1 VVKWFL
7 AMQHLAYTEK
17 GKGSV
22 VVLLHGFC
30 ESKEIW
36 KDFIPAFSDSFR
48 VIAVD
53 LGGFGE
59 SANLLPQLCSME
71 AMADQIWELLQHL
84 QISQAAF
91 VGHSMGGYVALAFAE
106 KYPAMVEKL
115 CLFHSTALA
124 DSPEKKEN
132 RNKVIE
138 FVQKAG
144 VEAFISNFV
153 KPLFYEGRWQEMQK
167 EINFLEEIGK
177 KTPLQTITSA
187 LAAMRDRKSRLELLV
202 KANFPIL
209 YIIGKQDTAVIWE
222 SYQEQLQ
229 KIPNAQTLI
238 LDETGHVGMLERPQ
252 ETLQTLKK
260 FLTSCQ

>member
-1 VVKWFL
+1 
-7 AMQHLAYTEK
+7 MQNLAYTEK

-36 KDFIPAFSDSFR
+36 NDFINELSKYFR
-48 VIAVD
+48 VIAMD

-59 SANLLPQLCSME
+59 SANALPEPCSME
-71 AMADQIWELLQHL
+71 IMAEQVIQTLQSL
-84 QISQAAF
+84 QVSQASF
-91 VGHSMGGYVALAFAE
+91 VGHSMGGYVALALAE

-115 CLFHSTALA
+115 CLFHSTAFA

-153 KPLFYEGRWQEMQK
+153 RPLFYEGRWQELQQ
-167 EINFLEEIGK
+167 EIHFLEEIGK
-177 KTPLQTITSA
+177 KTPLKTIVSV
-187 LAAMRDRKSRLELLV
+187 LGAMRDRKSSLDMLTNA
-202 KANFPIL
+202 KFPIL
-209 YIIGKQDTAVIWE
+209 YIIGKQDTAVVWE
-222 SYQEQLQ
+222 SYQEQLR

-238 LDETGHVGMLERPQ
+238 LDNTGHVGMLERPQ
-252 ETLQTLKK
+252 ETLETLKN
-260 FLTSCQ
+260 FLM

>member
-1 VVKWFL
+1 
-7 AMQHLAYTEK
+7 MQNLAYTEK

-30 ESKEIW
+30 ESKAIW
-36 KDFIPAFSDSFR
+36 KDFMNELSKYFR
-48 VIAVD
+48 VIAID

-59 SANLLPQLCSME
+59 SANALPEPCSME
-71 AMADQIWELLQHL
+71 TMAEQVFQTIQNLQV
-84 QISQAAF
+84 SQAAF
-91 VGHSMGGYVALAFAE
+91 VGHSMGGYVALALAE
-106 KYPAMVEKL
+106 KYPTMLEKL

-153 KPLFYEGRWQEMQK
+153 KPLFYEGRWQELQQ
-167 EINFLEEIGK
+167 EIHFLEEIGK
-177 KTPLQTITSA
+177 ETPLKTIVSV
-187 LAAMRDRKSRLELLV
+187 LAAMRDRKSRLDMLAKV
-202 KANFPIL
+202 NFPVF
-209 YIIGKQDTAVIWE
+209 YIIGKQDTAVVWE

-229 KIPNAQTLI
+229 KIPKAQTLI
-238 LDETGHVGMLERPQ
+238 LDNTGHVGMLERPQ
-252 ETLQTLKK
+252 ETLQALKD
-260 FLTSCQ
+260 FLIS